1 MRPKRTIPKSYER
14 ARELRRALTPTEQ
27 KLWLHIRDKQLNNIR
42 FRRQH
47 AIGPYITDFCAPG
60 IKLIIELDG
69 SQHLEQ
75 TEYDN
80 ERTAFLQ
87 SQKYKLLRFWNN
99 DVMNDIDGVIQA
111 ILLARDEC

>member
-1 MRPKRTIPKSYER
+1 MSGHENCTER
-14 ARELRRALTPTEQ
+14 SLLPSKNSGSIYA
-27 KLWLHIRDKQLNNIR
+27 INNIS

-47 AIGPYITDFCAPG
+47 PIGPYITDFCAPG

-69 SQHLEQ
+69 SQHLKQ

-87 SQKYKLLRFWNN
+87 SQEYWVLRFWNN
-99 DVMNDIDGVIQA
+99 DVTNNINSVLYVISLAIDE
-111 ILLARDEC
+111 R